1 MVFWGIDSIFNCMKG
16 FLFLSKVALILN
28 VLFLIC
34 LILRYIPFVSSQSLL
49 AVLIIGGWFLSLM
62 VNILHIVWLIVLLLQ
77 KELQLTVKSVHFINV
92 AIFIFQ
98 LLYFFL

>member
-1 MVFWGIDSIFNCMKG
+1 MKG

-34 LILRYIPFVSSQSLL
+34 LILRYIPFVSSQSIL
-49 AVLIIGGWFLSLM
+49 AVLIIGGWFLSLL
-62 VNILHIVWLIVLLLQ
+62 VNILVSVWLTVLLLQ

>member
-1 MVFWGIDSIFNCMKG
+1 MKG

-34 LILRYIPFVSSQSLL
+34 LILRYIPFVSSQSILV
-49 AVLIIGGWFLSLM
+49 VLIIGGWFLSLL
-62 VNILHIVWLIVLLLQ
+62 VNILVSVWLSVLLLQ
-77 KELQLTVKSVHFINV
+77 KSVQLTVYSVHFFNV
-92 AIFIFQ
+92 AVFIFQ

>member
-1 MVFWGIDSIFNCMKG
+1 MKG

-34 LILRYIPFVSSQSLL
+34 LILRYIPFVSSQSILV
-49 AVLIIGGWFLSLM
+49 VLIIGGWFLSLL
-62 VNILHIVWLIVLLLQ
+62 VNILVSVWLSVLLLQ
-77 KELQLTVKSVHFINV
+77 KRMQLTVKSIHFMNV

-98 LLYFFL
+98 ILYFFL

>member
-1 MVFWGIDSIFNCMKG
+1 MKG

-49 AVLIIGGWFLSLM
+49 AVLIIGGWFLSFL
-62 VNILHIVWLIVLLLQ
+62 VNILLCVWLIVLLLQ
-77 KELQLTVKSVHFINV
+77 KKIEFRVNSIHFINV
-92 AIFIFQ
+92 VIFIFQ

>member
-1 MVFWGIDSIFNCMKG
+1 LVN
-16 FLFLSKVALILN
+16 LLLS
-28 VLFLIC
+28 
-34 LILRYIPFVSSQSLL
+34 
-49 AVLIIGGWFLSLM
+49 
-62 VNILHIVWLIVLLLQ
+62 VWLIVLLLQ

>member
-1 MVFWGIDSIFNCMKG
+1 MKG

-34 LILRYIPFVSSQSLL
+34 LILRYIPFVSSQSIL
-49 AVLIIGGWFLSLM
+49 VVVIIGGWFLSLL
-62 VNILHIVWLIVLLLQ
+62 VNILLSVWLIVLLLQ

>member
-34 LILRYIPFVSSQSLL
+34 LILRYIPFVGSQSMLV
-49 AVLIIGGWFLSLM
+49 VLIIGGWFLSLL
-62 VNILHIVWLIVLLLQ
+62 VNILVNVWLTVLLLQ
-77 KELQLTVKSVHFINV
+77 KRLQLTVYSVHFFNV
-92 AIFIFQ
+92 AVFIFQ

>member
-1 MVFWGIDSIFNCMKG
+1 M
-16 FLFLSKVALILN
+16 LHLLHHQ
-28 VLFLIC
+28 
-34 LILRYIPFVSSQSLL
+34 QSGHSFTDGANEKS
-49 AVLIIGGWFLSLM
+49 AVLIIGGWFLSLL
-62 VNILHIVWLIVLLLQ
+62 VNILVSVWLTVLLLQ